1 MKRFTA
7 VLMALALLGFAGGLM
22 AQSHQVNITISAISL
37 IDVSVPGTAVT
48 FGIGAPALAG
58 DAPVITGSP
67 NTDKRVY
74 YTSLIGSGLEREIQ
88 ATFASLPAGLNLNV
102 ALATPTGGAGA
113 RGTGANADFTSL
125 SLGPSDVMTA
135 LGSCWSSR
143 TAGSVVT
150 YTLTTPDADFA
161 DLATQAAT
169 NHQITYTLTAAH

>member
-102 ALATPTGGAGA
+102 ALATPTGGA
-113 RGTGANADFTSL
+113 
-125 SLGPSDVMTA
+125 SDVMTA